1 MLIQCPNCRTTYR
14 VSDEAVSGA
23 TPAFRCSRCK
33 HTFEL
38 GSADASRE
46 VPQPANQGDLPTPR
60 PNIDAEPS
68 LPFTAKKELNELDGN
83 QKDFEGAPTAAIE
96 SVESKRADEDQ
107 WAISDSSGGDDQS
120 FVMPQSSRPNEQEKV
135 MNRPGDFPAE
145 DPVFRKL
152 EIDDTENSHNILAIS
167 PYLDQRASI
176 VPYVTLISLLVIGFS
191 LFTMISFANP
201 QTPETLLKKIPLMGS
216 AVLKNN
222 HLKEGILIKSLGTA
236 SQSIQGNREVFM
248 ISGVAL
254 NQNPV
259 VVREIQLIGKIYNV
273 DDKEIERQTIWVGN
287 TISPKIIRGMT
298 LEDIPQLQEPKPLK
312 NFEIPPGD
320 SIPFTIVFLKSAKGA
335 KAFTCEVA
343 ITEGDS

>member
-14 VSDEAVSGA
+14 VSDEVVTAA

-38 GSADASRE
+38 GSGDAPRE
-46 VPQPANQGDLPTPR
+46 LPQPTHQGDLPAAH
-60 PNIDAEPS
+60 PNIDAELS
-68 LPFTAKKELNELDGN
+68 LPFTAKKEPSKLDSD

-96 SVESKRADEDQ
+96 SVESQRADQDQ
-107 WAISDSSGGDDQS
+107 WAISDSSGADDQS
-120 FVMPQSSRPNEQEKV
+120 FVMPESSRAIEQEKV
-135 MNRPGDFPAE
+135 MNPPSDFPAE

-152 EIDDTENSHNILAIS
+152 EIDDIENSNNILAIS

-191 LFTMISFANP
+191 LFTVISYADP
-201 QTPETLLKKIPLMGS
+201 QTPETLLKNIPLIGS

-222 HLKEGILIKSLGTA
+222 HLKEGILIKSLGTGY
-236 SQSIQGNREVFM
+236 QSIQGNREVFM
-248 ISGVAL
+248 ISGVTL
-254 NQNPV
+254 NQNPL
-259 VVREIQLIGKIYNV
+259 VVREIQLIGKIYNE
-273 DDKEIERQTIWVGN
+273 DGKEIERQTIWVGN

-298 LEDIPQLQEPKPLK
+298 LEDIPQLQELKPLK
-312 NFEIPPGD
+312 SFEIPPGD

-343 ITEGDS
+343 IAEGDS

>member
-60 PNIDAEPS
+60 PNIDAELS

-107 WAISDSSGGDDQS
+107 WAISDSSGGEDQS

-191 LFTMISFANP
+191 LSKV
-201 QTPETLLKKIPLMGS
+201 Q
-216 AVLKNN
+216 
-222 HLKEGILIKSLGTA
+222 
-236 SQSIQGNREVFM
+236 
-248 ISGVAL
+248 
-254 NQNPV
+254 PV
-259 VVREIQLIGKIYNV
+259 QK
-273 DDKEIERQTIWVGN
+273 D
-287 TISPKIIRGMT
+287 
-298 LEDIPQLQEPKPLK
+298 
-312 NFEIPPGD
+312 F
-320 SIPFTIVFLKSAKGA
+320 PFLPDAISAK
-335 KAFTCEVA
+335 
-343 ITEGDS
+343 